1 MSKILPYALIGVIGL
16 AIAGLLRQHRRPIPT
31 PPPLTFLFD
40 NPLVEAFAGSEL
52 LAERLGTPPACG

>member
-1 MSKILPYALIGVIGL
+1 MIEIIGL
-16 AIAGLLRQHRRPIPT
+16 AIAGLLWQRRRPIPT
-31 PPPLTFLFD
+31 APPLTFLFD